1 MPTKRPP
8 AEPASMEDYRAWK
21 SRCGALLERQGI
33 SAGVMREKEWRK
45 LFIQGYASGE
55 GFAGCVPFRARR
67 LRMQRG
73 TLRSLTTTRA
83 RRSERTR
90 KR

>member
-45 LFIQGYASGE
+45 LFIQGTHPAKASPDAYHSGRD
-55 GFAGCVPFRARR
+55 ARGCSAAR
-67 LRMQRG
+67 
-73 TLRSLTTTRA
+73 
-83 RRSERTR
+83 
-90 KR
+90 